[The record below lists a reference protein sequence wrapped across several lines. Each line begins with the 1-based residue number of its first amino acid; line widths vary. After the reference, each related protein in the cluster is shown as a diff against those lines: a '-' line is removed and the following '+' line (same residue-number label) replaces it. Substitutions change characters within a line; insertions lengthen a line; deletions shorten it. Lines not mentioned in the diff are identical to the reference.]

1 MKIYVITGLEELQ
14 DGNYAYT
21 CDKYATTFDG
31 AKKLLEKYTNELVKE
46 YEEDFGFE
54 CEVAKY
60 ESITEITIG
69 CDIGF
74 VKLEIYKVE
83 SEEN

>member
-14 DGNYAYT
+14 DGNYAYA

-31 AKKLLEKYTNELVKE
+31 AKKLLKKYTDELVKE
-46 YEEDFGFE
+46 YEEEFGFE
-54 CEVAKY
+54 CEVMY
-60 ESITEITIG
+60 ESVYAEITIG

-83 SEEN
+83 SEEK